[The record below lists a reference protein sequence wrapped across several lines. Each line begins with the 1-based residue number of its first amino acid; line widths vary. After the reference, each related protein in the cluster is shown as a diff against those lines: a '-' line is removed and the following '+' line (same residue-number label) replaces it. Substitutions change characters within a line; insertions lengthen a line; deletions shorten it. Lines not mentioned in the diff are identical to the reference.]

1 MGMEGVFSQS
11 VGPSSLL
18 SVLSA
23 HAYVTVQINSARVRV
38 WEYDCELYMIVNV
51 IVLMCDCRCVNRVKC
66 TKVKRVMTMYA
77 VYNVGVQKCD

>member
-11 VGPSSLL
+11 VEPSSLL

-23 HAYVTVQINSARVRV
+23 HVYVTVQINGARVRV

-51 IVLMCDCRCVNRVKC
+51 IVLMCDCRCVNHVKC
-66 TKVKRVMTMYA
+66 TNIKRVMTMT
-77 VYNVGVQKCD
+77 VCECMQCIM